1 MSLVK
6 KRSAAT
12 RAPGPLTSHFCSGG
26 LVPGAAG
33 PAHRVVLADGVAEP
47 GDPVPA
53 LPFGELRPGI
63 SRWTA
68 SKGVLVSVGIG
79 REICGIS
86 PAETAE

>member
-12 RAPGPLTSHFCSGG
+12 RAPGPLTSHFCSGDSSQTPQARRTAWCSRTG
-26 LVPGAAG
+26 SPN
-33 PAHRVVLADGVAEP
+33 PAIQSQPSHSANSA
-47 GDPVPA
+47 
-53 LPFGELRPGI
+53 PGI

-79 REICGIS
+79 RSLGIS